1 MGEKRLSTEQ
11 KWGFFR
17 QMGYNPTHPEVK
29 RFHNSE
35 AQIKVV
41 TAARRGSKSW
51 SASHDAFDTVL
62 YPDTITWIV
71 GPTYTLAEKEF
82 RYIHQRLVVEGKKY
96 GIPKPKI
103 CNYNP
108 RSGNMYIKFAWGAEV
123 ICKSADNPASLLGD
137 AVDLVI
143 YSESAQLKREIR
155 ERYVQ
160 PTVITT
166 RGRELVPTTP
176 DQAGEWVRELVEKG
190 ERADFPDIDCF
201 HWDVRANPTY
211 PREEFERARR
221 FYGKDHP
228 VFREQYLGEWVFHSG
243 RVYPTFQE
251 ASHVIEPFQ
260 IPRDWPVIRGIDFG
274 GRDPFVCLMVAIGP
288 HGELYQF
295 DEYYNRDG
303 IKSIPEHASVI
314 HGMSKGYRI
323 RQTVADP
330 SGAQQIEDLARE
342 GIGCN
347 KANHDIDAGHMR
359 VSEYLACNSSGVPP
373 WPLRDEPI
381 AEAQKKWPR
390 MYVFSTC
397 RETIREYKYYRW
409 REARLVQGDKERT
422 EGENHAMDTKRYICM
437 TRPSPFKTDS
447 MLPAGSFGR
456 IMRGVQSS
464 KADPTRIGI
473 NVNQRV

>member
-1 MGEKRLSTEQ
+1 VVKRLPVEAKWKLFEQ
-11 KWGFFR
+11 L
-17 QMGYNPTHPEVK
+17 GYVVKHPEVR

-51 SASHDAFDTVL
+51 SASHDALDTIL
-62 YPDTITWIV
+62 MPDTITWIV

-82 RYIHQRLVVEGKKY
+82 RYIHQNLVLKAPKLGL
-96 GIPKPKI
+96 PKPKV
-103 CNYNP
+103 CNNNV
-108 RSGNMYIKFAWGAEV
+108 RSGNLYIKFAWGAEV

-176 DQAGEWVRELVEKG
+176 DQGGDWVRELFELG
-190 ERADFPDIDCF
+190 QRADYPDIDSF
-201 HWDVRANPTY
+201 SWDVRANPTY
-211 PREEFERARR
+211 PIEEFNRAKK

-243 RVYPTFQE
+243 RVYPSFQE
-251 ASHVIEPFQ
+251 ETHVIPPFA
-260 IPRDWPVIRGIDFG
+260 IPKSWPVIRGIDFG
-274 GRDPFVCLMVAIGP
+274 GRDPFVCLLVAIGP
-288 HGELYQF
+288 EGELYVF
-295 DEYYNRDG
+295 DEYYNREG
-303 IKSIPEHASVI
+303 VKSMPEHASVI

-330 SGAQQIEDLARE
+330 SGVQQMEDLARE

-347 KANHDIDAGHMR
+347 PANNDIDAGHKR
-359 VSEYLACNSSGVPP
+359 VTEYLSCNTSGTPP
-373 WPLRDEPI
+373 FSLKDTAR
-381 AEAQKKWPR
+381 AEAQTKWPK
-390 MYVFSTC
+390 MYVFNTC
-397 RETIREYKYYRW
+397 KETIREYKYYRW
-409 REARLVQGDKERT
+409 KEARQVQGDKEKT
-422 EGENHAMDTKRYICM
+422 EGEDHAMDTVRYVAM
-437 TRPSPFKTDS
+437 TRPSPFKTES
-447 MLPAGSFGR
+447 MAPVGSFGR
-456 IMRGVQSS
+456 IMRGISV
-464 KADPTRIGI
+464 KRGEPTRIGAHG
-473 NVNQRV
+473 